1 MKNDNL
7 IDLFYPAWSTGL
19 EHCAQVIQ
27 AAIRKVS
34 GGRIEVR
41 PTRGRPSLYREEKRG
56 DPPPDYLRK
65 TGRVA
70 IFLERVFER
79 PFFENY
85 KSRILLPN
93 PEWFLPEDVESAG
106 RMIDAVF
113 HRSRFSYEHLAPH
126 LPDARHHHVGFT
138 SRDPG
143 LRVSDYRTCAHF
155 RGKATTRHSQLL
167 IDLWA
172 KRADLPRLS
181 LQAYGQDIGLNTRRW
196 IEDGNLRLFLGFF
209 PEHETYFRELA
220 ASGIHLCTSA
230 VEGFGHYI
238 NESRAMGALVV
249 TLDAPPMNELIR
261 PDFGV
266 LVPTVDSAPLHMGVR
281 HDTTIDLIEA
291 AIDQVQSLSHVRR
304 AEMGANAREAFEQ
317 DQKLMLARLTE
328 ALAKEWN

>member
-1 MKNDNL
+1 MANDDV

-41 PTRGRPSLYREEKRG
+41 PLRGRPSLYRKEKRG
-56 DPPPDYLRK
+56 DPPPDHLRK
-65 TGRVA
+65 TGRIA

-79 PFFENY
+79 PFLENY

-93 PEWFLPEDVESAG
+93 PEWFLPGDVESAG

-113 HRSRFSYEHLAPH
+113 HRSRFSHEHLAPC
-126 LPDARHHHVGFT
+126 LPEARHHHIGFT
-138 SRDPG
+138 SRDPA
-143 LRVSDYRTCAHF
+143 LRVADYRNYAHF
-155 RGKATTRHSQLL
+155 RGKSTTRHSQLL

-172 KRADLPRLS
+172 RRADLPLLS
-181 LQAYGQDIGLNTRRW
+181 LQAYGEDIGLNTRRW
-196 IEDGNLRLFLGFF
+196 IGEGNFRMFQGFF
-209 PEHETYFRELA
+209 SKHDDYFRELA

-249 TLDAPPMNELIR
+249 TLDAPPMNELVR
-261 PDFGV
+261 PEFGI
-266 LVPTVDSAPLHMGVR
+266 LVRTTGSVPLNMGIR
-281 HDTTIDLIEA
+281 HDTTIDLLEE
-291 AIDQVQSLSHVRR
+291 AIDRVESLAPRQRS
-304 AEMGANAREAFEQ
+304 EMGACSRQAFEQ
-317 DQKLMLARLTE
+317 DQRQMLKRLSE
-328 ALAKEWN
+328 AFVREWN

>member
-1 MKNDNL
+1 MTDNNL

-27 AAIRKVS
+27 SAIRKIS

-41 PTRGRPSLYREEKRG
+41 ATRGQPSLYREEKRG

-65 TGRVA
+65 TGRLA

-79 PFFENY
+79 PFLENY

-93 PEWFLPEDVESAG
+93 PEWLLPEDVESAG

-113 HRSRFSYEHLAPH
+113 HRSRFSNDHLAAH
-126 LPDARHHHVGFT
+126 LPDARHHYVGFT
-138 SRDPG
+138 SRDPA
-143 LRVSDYRTCAHF
+143 LRVSDYRTYAHF

-209 PEHETYFRELA
+209 PQHEAYFRELA

-249 TLDAPPMNELIR
+249 TLDAAPMNELIR
-261 PDFGV
+261 PEFGI
-266 LVPTVDSAPLHMGVR
+266 LVPTVGSAPLNMGIC
-281 HDTTIDLIEA
+281 HDTAINVLET
-291 AIDQVQSLSHVRR
+291 AIDRVESLSLARR

-317 DQKLMLARLTE
+317 DQKQMLARLTE